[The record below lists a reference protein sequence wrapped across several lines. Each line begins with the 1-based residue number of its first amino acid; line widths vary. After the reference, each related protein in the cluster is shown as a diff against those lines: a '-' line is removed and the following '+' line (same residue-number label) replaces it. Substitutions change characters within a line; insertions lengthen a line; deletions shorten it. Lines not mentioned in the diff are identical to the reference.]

1 MDPIIWSYEIKDNQ
15 CPTENIKRFLKFSS
29 FDSLEFT
36 TTESLMDL
44 PGHKYKIHSLSMV
57 GDPATVNI
65 NMAEITNKIKSWV
78 LNYVDCD
85 ESYTTKV
92 YELKHVVFLLNEFM
106 IHHQPYNVFYT
117 SLKNTFT
124 IISLTDENNAEV
136 TIQQLNLTE
145 ANRLEIQ
152 KHLMIRYNYCYAI
165 KEFCLLALDKLE
177 LSERHVNLNE
187 NQKDIAKELQ
197 LLEVWISLE
206 KIGFLD
212 HETNHLKKAELRNSF
227 MNIFN
232 CNDDNY
238 KKNRSA
244 LINKKNRSANFLR
257 SMVESFEN

>member
-1 MDPIIWSYEIKDNQ
+1 MKPIIWSYEINDSQ
-15 CPTENIKRFLKFSS
+15 SPTENIKRFLKFSS
-29 FDSLEFT
+29 INSLEFI
-36 TTESLMDL
+36 TTEPLMDS
-44 PGHKYKIHSLSMV
+44 PVHKYNIHELSMV

-65 NMAEITNKIKSWV
+65 KMNEVTDKIKSWV
-78 LNYVDCD
+78 LNYVDSD
-85 ESYTTKV
+85 ESYATKV
-92 YELKHVVFLLNEFM
+92 YELKHTVFLLNEFM
-106 IHHQPYNVFYT
+106 IQHQPYNVFYT

-124 IISLTDENNAEV
+124 IISLTDENIAEV
-136 TIQQLNLTE
+136 TIQQLNFTE

-165 KEFCLLALDKLE
+165 KEFCLLALDKLD
-177 LSERHVNLNE
+177 LSDRYVNLNE
-187 NQKDIAKELQ
+187 NQKDNAKELQ
-197 LLEVWISLE
+197 LLEIWLSME

-212 HETNHLKKAELRNSF
+212 YETNHLKKAELRNSF

-244 LINKKNRSANFLR
+244 LMNKKNRNANFLR

>member
-44 PGHKYKIHSLSMV
+44 PGHKYNIHSLSMV
-57 GDPATVNI
+57 GDPAAVNI

-78 LNYVDCD
+78 LNYVDSD
-85 ESYTTKV
+85 ESYATKV

-136 TIQQLNLTE
+136 TIQQLNFTE

-165 KEFCLLALDKLE
+165 KEFCLLALDKLH
-177 LSERHVNLNE
+177 LSDRYIDSTETP
-187 NQKDIAKELQ
+187 KDIVKELQ
-197 LLEVWISLE
+197 LLEVWLSFE
-206 KIGFLD
+206 KLGFLD
-212 HETNHLKKAELRNSF
+212 YETNHLKKAELRNSF

-244 LINKKNRSANFLR
+244 LINKKNRSADFLK
-257 SMVESFEN
+257 SMIEAFEN